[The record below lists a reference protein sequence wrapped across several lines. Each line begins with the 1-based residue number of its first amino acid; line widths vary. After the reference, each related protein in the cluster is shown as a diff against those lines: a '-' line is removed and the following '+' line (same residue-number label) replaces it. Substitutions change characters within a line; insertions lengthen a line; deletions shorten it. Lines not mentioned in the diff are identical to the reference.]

1 MKLFSS
7 VVTLLFASS
16 FLIVGCSE
24 PSGKKATFSKPVK
37 ETVEAEIFGLDLAT
51 RQKLFVLLMKAEQK
65 AINGALDSFD
75 ILDKSKDQS
84 EFREKTEE
92 LKAVFYSEILTPKN
106 LTLEIGEAIIIEG
119 VKANW
124 RKFSSIP
131 KKINTEKRELPAKNS
146 DGKTIPKDDA
156 AKVK

>member
-65 AINGALDSFD
+65 AINVALDSFD
-75 ILDKSKDQS
+75 ILDKSKDKS
-84 EFREKTEE
+84 EFREKTEK
-92 LKAVFYSEILTPKN
+92 LKAVFYSEILTPNN

-124 RKFSSIP
+124 KFSSIP